1 MASRPGAGAGLA
13 STLSVAPNVCL
24 RRRHSTS
31 LSQTRNFI
39 DAKLMGKSGR
49 VVPLSGYKFQEIW
62 RHYDTDRSGFL
73 EGKEID
79 AFLGDFLT
87 SICSGTG
94 DEVVTKT
101 EVEEFKKN
109 FMEEFDANH
118 DEKISASELVSLL
131 PVEESVYLAF
141 RLDCGPTRGVDY
153 MKIWHK
159 YDEDNS
165 GYIESHELK
174 RFLRDIANNGRSS
187 REQFPLDD
195 SQLDNYAKTIMAIYD
210 CDQDGRLSLSEL
222 TKLLPREENFVQILI
237 DKTIRLERL
246 TEEDVEYL
254 IDRFDKN
261 KTGTLD
267 GEEITRLSHEV
278 LALTNPDQSY
288 TADDVYALKRTLLE
302 LTDANED
309 GQLDKQELHTI
320 ITMLARCRR
329 PHAASK
335 NKKTSPTTPHL
346 RPARSQ
352 RPSNT
357 D

>member
-174 RFLRDIANNGRSS
+174 
-187 REQFPLDD
+187 
-195 SQLDNYAKTIMAIYD
+195 MAIYD